1 MIQEIMIEMTYI
13 SEGLFFTFFLLNRK
27 QRDQNNIF
35 IRYGK

>member
-13 SEGLFFTFFLLNRK
+13 SEGLFFTFCLLNRK